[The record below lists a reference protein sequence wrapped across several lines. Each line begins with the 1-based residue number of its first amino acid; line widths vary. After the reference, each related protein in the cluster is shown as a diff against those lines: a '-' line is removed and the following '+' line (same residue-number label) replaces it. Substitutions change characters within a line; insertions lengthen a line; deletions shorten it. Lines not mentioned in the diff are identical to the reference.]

1 MLGSLEI
8 LWSFIMQYLCVSA
21 ERCSFDTVSLFGLSS
36 LGVHMDDTVSLF
48 GLSSLGVHMDDFAFL
63 REHLAAPIKFL
74 NKVHTL

>member
-36 LGVHMDDTVSLF
+36 LGVHMDD
-48 GLSSLGVHMDDFAFL
+48 FAFL